1 MALTTTTDAE
11 LERRARIA
19 FERTT
24 ALLRRTDPSLPVPG
38 STWTV
43 GQVGAHLLTVI
54 RRYTGRDFTEP
65 AGLSD
70 TPAGVA
76 ASNAHDVDTLDR
88 VSHAD
93 VIDQL
98 AAEFDSYLALD
109 LPLEETFPFHAHQ
122 RIDGAGA
129 RSNWIGELLIHGYDI
144 ARAVGDRWP
153 LEERDLQLV
162 LNGVFQVAP
171 GWLDPVRALGTNVTV
186 VVRVAGCTPQ
196 TFRVA
201 AGQCHIGDTRPTDRA
216 DAVIRA
222 GSVGLALLLYKR
234 ITLATAVRRGVLV
247 TGGRRP
253 WVGAR
258 LPKLF
263 LAA

>member
-1 MALTTTTDAE
+1 MALTTTSDAE
-11 LERRARIA
+11 LEHRARIA

-24 ALLRRTDPSLPVPG
+24 TLLRRTDPGLPVPG

-43 GQVGAHLLTVI
+43 GQVGAHLLTVV
-54 RRYTGRDFTEP
+54 RRYTDRDFTEP

-76 ASNAHDVDTLDR
+76 ASNAHDVQTLDR
-88 VSHAD
+88 VGHAD
-93 VIDQL
+93 VIEQL
-98 AAEFDSYLALD
+98 AAEFEKYLALE
-109 LPLEETFPFHAHQ
+109 LPRDETFPFHAHQ

-144 ARAVGDRWP
+144 ARAARERWP
-153 LEERDLQLV
+153 LDERDMQLV

-171 GWLDPVRALGTNVTV
+171 GWLDPARARSAGLTV
-186 VVRVAGCTPQ
+186 VVRVAGCTAQ

-201 AGQCHIGDTRPTDRA
+201 AGQCEIGDTCPSERP

-222 GSVGLALLLYKR
+222 RSVGLALLLYKR

-253 WVGAR
+253 WVGMQ